1 MGKRSIIIFR
11 HGKSD
16 WDATYSKDHDRPLS
30 SRGIEA
36 SKKMGRFLKDIK
48 TIPDIIISSTALRT
62 KTTAELAIKYG
73 GWSSHFITD
82 NRIYGC
88 SSNFLLE
95 LTHLLDDSN
104 SMACFVGHEPTCSSF
119 ISLCTFQSEKF
130 KTASMAKIDF
140 NCDTWEEVKFGKG
153 NLDWIKSPKDIS

>member
-48 TIPDIIISSTALRT
+48 TIPDIIISSTAVRT
-62 KTTAELAIKYG
+62 KTTAELAIK
-73 GWSSHFITD
+73 
-82 NRIYGC
+82 
-88 SSNFLLE
+88 L
-95 LTHLLDDSN
+95 
-104 SMACFVGHEPTCSSF
+104 
-119 ISLCTFQSEKF
+119 SL
-130 KTASMAKIDF
+130 IH
-140 NCDTWEEVKFGKG
+140 
-153 NLDWIKSPKDIS
+153 I